1 MEGRL
6 QKAHPRL
13 ANSFPPPVPIG
24 GRRPKCRLP
33 IGCVGL
39 SPPPAGSTPL
49 QLLVPAWFPGERGA
63 VSRARGGARALP
75 FNPWSERSGRAFPPS
90 FELTMLGGLT
100 LGERASARSFCPVLL
115 LVPSRSERSPAS
127 GRRGLRLHLAP
138 TCLAPSPCDL
148 TAYYHTRPV
157 RFHSDEGPNSGLL
170 DVPSSG
176 LWAPKEGAAAS
187 VASLLRALVAR
198 WAGIYM

>member
-1 MEGRL
+1 MGGVPNAAYQSAAWVFPL
-6 QKAHPRL
+6 LPAPRL
-13 ANSFPPPVPIG
+13 FS
-24 GRRPKCRLP
+24 CLSRL
-33 IGCVGL
+33 G
-39 SPPPAGSTPL
+39 SPASGVLFLAP
-49 QLLVPAWFPGERGA
+49 EE
-63 VSRARGGARALP
+63 ARALHP
-75 FNPWSERSGRAFPPS
+75 SIPRASGRGRAFPPS

-127 GRRGLRLHLAP
+127 GHRGLRLHLAP

-157 RFHSDEGPNSGLL
+157 RFHSDERARTVAYLMSLK
-170 DVPSSG
+170 SG
-176 LWAPKEGAAAS
+176 LWAPKEGAASS
-187 VASLLRALVAR
+187 VASLPRALVAR